1 MSVKLIAYT
10 QPVCDSMAIVVN
22 VEPALGEIER

>member
-10 QPVCDSMAIVVN
+10 QPVCDSMAIVVA
-22 VEPALGEIER
+22 VVPELGEVEI